1 MGALD
6 VLATIAGIAVIGIIL
21 LPFLP
26 RSNVPGTAFL
36 LVLAL
41 GLSIYALAQ
50 ISELND
56 QLRVLREELEKVK
69 GDESGGPEP

>member
-26 RSNVPGTAFL
+26 LSGVPGTAFL

-41 GLSIYALAQ
+41 GLSIYALARL
-50 ISELND
+50 SELND
-56 QLRVLREELEKVK
+56 EVKTLRKELEKMK
-69 GDESGGPEP
+69 GGADGGSKS